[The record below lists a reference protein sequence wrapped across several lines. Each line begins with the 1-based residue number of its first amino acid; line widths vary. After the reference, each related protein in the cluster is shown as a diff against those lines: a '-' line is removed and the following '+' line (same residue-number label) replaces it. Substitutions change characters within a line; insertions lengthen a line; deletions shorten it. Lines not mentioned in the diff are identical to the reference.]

1 MSDPAFRRTG
11 YGYTFAMQELAGMI
25 GWVLRYVSEFIAP
38 NGWTRRRAL
47 VVLFL
52 AVCLSATLLYI
63 AWPDGLPS

>member
-1 MSDPAFRRTG
+1 
-11 YGYTFAMQELAGMI
+11 MI